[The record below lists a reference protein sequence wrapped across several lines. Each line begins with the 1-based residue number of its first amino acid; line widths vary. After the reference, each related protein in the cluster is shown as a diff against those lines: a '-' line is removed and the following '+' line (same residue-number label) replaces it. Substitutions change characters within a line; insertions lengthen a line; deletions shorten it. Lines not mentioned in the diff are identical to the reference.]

1 MSYSGRQ
8 TNPWGRALLVLGREH
23 FERRLNDTTA
33 ETEDKVERGLLLD
46 IVVRQGATILQ
57 LLPGKDQA
65 KEHRLES
72 NIRALEG
79 ASLAHRCW
87 SGGMLLWCIVVSDKR
102 QQTHILTHPSLS

>member
-1 MSYSGRQ
+1 MAA
-8 TNPWGRALLVLGREH
+8 RALSAIGSAGRETSVALAANLLIAVVLGREH

-65 KEHRLES
+65 LLVWRDAFLVLNLGLDIVNGVGRLH
-72 NIRALEG
+72 L
-79 ASLAHRCW
+79 
-87 SGGMLLWCIVVSDKR
+87 
-102 QQTHILTHPSLS
+102 

>member
-1 MSYSGRQ
+1 VEGKQIR
-8 TNPWGRALLVLGREH
+8 GEEH
-23 FERRLNDTTA
+23 YLYLDASTLSEGSMITA

-87 SGGMLLWCIVVSDKR
+87 SGGMLLWCIVVSDKWQR
-102 QQTHILTHPSLS
+102 THILTHPSLS